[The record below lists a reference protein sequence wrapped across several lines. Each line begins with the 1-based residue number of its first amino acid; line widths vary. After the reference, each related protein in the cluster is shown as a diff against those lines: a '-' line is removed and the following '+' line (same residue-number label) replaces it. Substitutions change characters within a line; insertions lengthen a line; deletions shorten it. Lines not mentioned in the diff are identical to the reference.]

1 MYILDPNEP
10 MFTEIG
16 KKFIEEEIKT
26 FGTDHLYTADTFNEN
41 TPPTDDSLYL
51 NDVNGAIL
59 P

>member
-1 MYILDPNEP
+1 

-41 TPPTDDSLYL
+41 TPPTDDSLY
-51 NDVNGAIL
+51 
-59 P
+59 